1 MSGCL
6 GCAEHPLLTIEKTEC
21 LIIEDSPLA
30 STARLGEWHLHIPLT
45 RTDPDITNNH
55 IVDLDPVV
63 SVHYQISPLKG
74 GWQRAQRD
82 PPTTRLIGT
91 GLSVASE
98 ATDGN
103 TLSRSGSPP
112 DGKRHLLLED
122 HVIPKDGGHGHL
134 GPDLDDSDDRR
145 SPEQEADAKDRKES
159 VHWKM

>member
-1 MSGCL
+1 MSGRF
-6 GCAEHPLLTIEKTEC
+6 GFAKRPLLTIEKTEC

-30 STARLGEWHLHIPLT
+30 SSARIGEWHLHISLS
-45 RTDPDITNNH
+45 RTDPDITNDH

-63 SVHYQISPLKG
+63 SVHDQISALKG
-74 GWQRAQRD
+74 GWQRAQGD

-98 ATDGN
+98 ATDEDS
-103 TLSRSGSPP
+103 LSRSGISP

-134 GPDLDDSDDRR
+134 GPDLGDSNDRSSR
-145 SPEQEADAKDRKES
+145 EQEAGAESWKES